1 MGKSFL
7 DIAGEKGGIIKKG
20 VDVVTAVTQP
30 PVGRTLEPIAAERGA
45 PLWRVGK
52 DMRYRPTLA
61 GLDYRSLKLRMWGL
75 RLGLGGEVFG
85 AGMLPWRWELWNG
98 CPRRESASL
107 RRP

>member
-30 PVGRTLEPIAAERGA
+30 PVGTTLEAIVAERGA

-61 GLDYRSLKLRMWGL
+61 GLDHRSLKLRMWGL
-75 RLGLGGEVFG
+75 RLGLGGRSPEPELVPCG
-85 AGMLPWRWELWNG
+85 AGDCVTAVREGN
-98 CPRRESASL
+98 PRL
-107 RRP
+107 